1 MENNLTTTTI
11 NTNKLLKKGKQGSDN
26 RQQSKLLTRYIQNIQ
41 VMNKRTAEEYH
52 NRLSIFEKFILLQY
66 NINIDELIKL
76 IKVKDHNSPMKQAK
90 STNIGLFSRLIIKGI
105 HPIENT
111 IIESITLNFFILQF

>member
-11 NTNKLLKKGKQGSDN
+11 NTNKLLKKGKQSSDN

-76 IKVKDHNSPMKQAK
+76 IKVKDLNSPMKQAK
-90 STNIGLFSRLIIKGI
+90 STNIRLFSRLIIKG
-105 HPIENT
+105 
-111 IIESITLNFFILQF
+111 SIL

>member
-41 VMNKRTAEEYH
+41 VMNKRTPEEYH

-76 IKVKDHNSPMKQAK
+76 IKVKDLNSPMKQAK
-90 STNIGLFSRLIIKGI
+90 STNIRLFSRLIIKGI